1 MAKKTDT
8 NYAELKSQ
16 LDEILG
22 KMEDPQIDV
31 DTSVELYKQGME
43 TVQALEEYL
52 QSAETKIKT
61 IRAKFNQTDS

>member
-8 NYAELKSQ
+8 NYAKLKSQ

-31 DTSVELYKQGME
+31 DTAVELYKQGME